1 MHGETVQLFP
11 GYFQFQ
17 RHFAKRETGTVGG
30 VRIYLSV
37 RGKVQWLPSLPFA
50 IWGFE
55 LNSERARSLG
65 RWAPRIRLHDDRL
78 RRYLLLHH
86 HHHPHPADGMNERFP
101 TDTATPQ
108 FDLRP

>member
-50 IWGFE
+50 MWEFE
-55 LNSERARSLG
+55 LNSERARNLR

-78 RRYLLLHH
+78 RRY
-86 HHHPHPADGMNERFP
+86 FCTTTTTTP
-101 TDTATPQ
+101 TPTE
-108 FDLRP
+108 

>member
-55 LNSERARSLG
+55 LNSERARNLG

-78 RRYLLLHH
+78 RRY
-86 HHHPHPADGMNERFP
+86 FCTTTTTTP
-101 TDTATPQ
+101 TPTE
-108 FDLRP
+108 